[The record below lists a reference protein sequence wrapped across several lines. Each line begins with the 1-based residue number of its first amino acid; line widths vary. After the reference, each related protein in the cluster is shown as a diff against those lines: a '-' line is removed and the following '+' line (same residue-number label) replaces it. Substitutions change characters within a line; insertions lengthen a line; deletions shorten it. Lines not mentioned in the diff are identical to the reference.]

1 MPGIERLL
9 EYGQLEREQSTLSND
24 KVSQDEKTTDEKGL
38 VIKNMRMRYRPEL
51 QLTLKGANLS
61 IKPTEHIGVIGR
73 TGSGKSSLTLSL
85 Y

>member
-1 MPGIERLL
+1 MSEGEMPGIERLL

-51 QLTLKGANLS
+51 
-61 IKPTEHIGVIGR
+61 
-73 TGSGKSSLTLSL
+73 
-85 Y
+85 